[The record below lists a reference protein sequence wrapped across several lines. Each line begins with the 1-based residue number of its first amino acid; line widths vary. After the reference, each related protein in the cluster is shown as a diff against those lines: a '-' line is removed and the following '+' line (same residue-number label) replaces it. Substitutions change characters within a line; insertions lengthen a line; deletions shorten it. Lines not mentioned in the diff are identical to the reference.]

1 MVPIPSSTYLRLME
15 EAARR
20 TTPSRRHDREVED
33 LLLEAQFMRHADDQ
47 AGPPGTSVLRRLTL
61 RLRALVSQ
69 TA

>member
-1 MVPIPSSTYLRLME
+1 MLPMPSSTYLRLME

-20 TTPSRRHDREVED
+20 TPPSRRHDREVED
-33 LLLEAQFMRHADDQ
+33 LLLEAEFARFAREPV
-47 AGPPGTSVLRRLTL
+47 ATPEPRGLRRLTL